1 MYEIE
6 TFHILIHS
14 IYVSSDIY
22 GRIYYILPWQN
33 IIYSALYVTTHIYG
47 MYAKHANVW
56 KWSISYMLTYI
67 WQIYGHIWF
76 N

>member
-47 MYAKHANVW
+47 MYAKHANV
-56 KWSISYMLTYI
+56 
-67 WQIYGHIWF
+67 
-76 N
+76 

>member
-33 IIYSALYVTTHIYG
+33 IIYSA
-47 MYAKHANVW
+47 
-56 KWSISYMLTYI
+56 YMSLLTYMACMPNM
-67 WQIYGHIWF
+67 QMYENEAFHIC
-76 N
+76 